1 MSLSF
6 FLIIFTEINID
17 IMCGR
22 SSLTKTEKELEAR
35 FKATFYSD
43 DLERYNPLPNYNVA
57 PTNMHPVIINK
68 DISHINV
75 YKWGLIPSWAKDG
88 KVGYNMINARVESLL
103 EKPAFKQLVDKKRC
117 IIPMDG
123 FYEWKKTGKE
133 KQPYRIFTRDNEI
146 FGVAGLYDE
155 WKNPSGITI
164 HSYTII
170 TLEANEFM
178 RPIHDR
184 MPAILGNEAEQ
195 LWLDDT
201 LPTKDLLALLI
212 KYESDKMDCYPVS
225 PKVGNVKEKG
235 KDLIEPIQLTVQTSL
250 F

>member
-1 MSLSF
+1 
-6 FLIIFTEINID
+6 
-17 IMCGR
+17 MCGR

-43 DLERYNPLPNYNVA
+43 DLERYNPIPNYNVA
-57 PTNMHPVIINK
+57 PTNMHPVVINK
-68 DISHINV
+68 DIAHINI
-75 YKWGLIPSWAKDG
+75 YRWGLIPSWAKDE
-88 KVGYNMINARVESLL
+88 KVGYNMINARVESLM
-103 EKPAFKQLVDKKRC
+103 EKNAFKNLLAKKRC
-117 IIPMDG
+117 VVPMDG
-123 FYEWKKTGKE
+123 FYEWKKMGKV

-155 WKNPSGITI
+155 WKAPNGTTI

-178 RPIHDR
+178 ASIHDR
-184 MPAILGNEAEQ
+184 MPAILNIDAEK

-201 LPTKDLLALLI
+201 IPNEDLLALLV

-225 PKVGNVKEKG
+225 AKVGNVKEKG
-235 KDLIEPIQLTVQTSL
+235 PDLIKPIQLTTQASL